1 MKAYFGSFGFAT
13 LLLLGSSAAYGQ
25 QHRVDIDD
33 GGKVIAAHQHM
44 HVKAGHTVTW
54 RRNTGAAK
62 PWFVAFTD
70 SPCSEG
76 KEFGSSG
83 TKVCTINVACK
94 AKGDPGCKAY
104 SYQSA
109 TARGAQLN
117 DPDVIVD
124 P

>member
-1 MKAYFGSFGFAT
+1 MKAYGSLTLGT
-13 LLLLGSSAAYGQ
+13 LLLLGSSAAFAQ
-25 QHRVDIDD
+25 QHKASIDD
-33 GGKVIAAHQHM
+33 SGKVITAHQHI
-44 HVKAGHTVTW
+44 HVKVGHTMTW
-54 RRNTGAAK
+54 SRSTGAAK
-62 PWFVAFTD
+62 PWAVKFGE

-76 KEFGSSG
+76 TDFASNG

-104 SYQSA
+104 SYQSS
-109 TARGAQLN
+109 TGPGAPLH